1 MPRYFFRLVECG
13 DVLDDPD
20 GTDLPDLDAARH
32 LAMLEARSI
41 MKAEIDEG
49 QLCLACQ
56 IEVDDEVGHRVAT
69 VPFKEAI
76 QLSGI

>member
-1 MPRYFFRLVECG
+1 MPRYFFRLIECG

-32 LAMLEARSI
+32 QATLEARSI

-49 QLCLACQ
+49 QLCLACH
-56 IEVDDEVGHRVAT
+56 IEVDDEAGQLIAT